1 MKEREFISLWLQN
14 LQQDEI
20 KEFPLHFIS
29 AENTTNIK
37 LPGKTLILGKEFFG
51 TYEILTVDGD
61 LFLQVQSFHTAKY
74 VIYANKYFP
83 KEIRMPL
90 NENDISTSVLAY
102 ENYLDS
108 LIRLIGLDYK
118 KKFPGEKNQQT
129 VINNILRAINLIR
142 Y

>member
-1 MKEREFISLWLQN
+1 MKEREFISYWLQN
-14 LQQDEI
+14 LQQDGI
-20 KEFPLHFIS
+20 KEFPQDFILG
-29 AENTTNIK
+29 ENLTEII

-61 LFLQVQSFHTAKY
+61 LYLQVQSFYQAKY
-74 VIYANKYFP
+74 IIYANKNFP
-83 KEIRMPL
+83 KEIKMPL

-102 ENYLDS
+102 ENYIDS

-118 KKFPGEKNQQT
+118 KKFTGEKNQQT